1 MQKIAM
7 QEYCVHCGCEQYA
20 LAVFDISHGKHPCWW
35 CGKMPKEMTEKE
47 YYAKLRK
54 IREAKNA

>member
-7 QEYCVHCGCEQYA
+7 QEYCVHCGQEQYKP
-20 LAVFDISHGKHPCWW
+20 AVLDISHGKHPCCW
-35 CGKMPKEMTEKE
+35 CGKMSKEMTEDE

-54 IREAKNA
+54 IREATNA

>member
-20 LAVFDISHGKHPCWW
+20 MAVFDISHGKHPCWW

-54 IREAKNA
+54 IR